1 MSNVNEEFLEEV
13 TELTDFLED
22 SEVNE
27 VSEKKGKVK
36 HKAGRAGKPK
46 SRLGT
51 YEHNLRIN
59 INKMVKEC
67 EENGISIFVAY
78 LGEHE
83 GWVYNAVFPE
93 EVGEEEEYGK
103 FNQFLR
109 IVIGWDK
116 EKALK
121 QISVRKD

>member
-1 MSNVNEEFLEEV
+1 MSNKEMNEEVEF
-13 TELTDFLED
+13 LTDFLED
-22 SEVNE
+22 SDVNE
-27 VSEKKGKVK
+27 IDEKKGKVR

-51 YEHNLRIN
+51 YEHGLRIN
-59 INKMVKEC
+59 INRIVKEC
-67 EENGISIFVAY
+67 EENGIPIFIAY

-93 EVGEEEEYGK
+93 EVGETEEFGK
-103 FNQFLR
+103 FNDFLR
-109 IVIGWDK
+109 IVIGWDR

-121 QISVRKD
+121 QISVIND